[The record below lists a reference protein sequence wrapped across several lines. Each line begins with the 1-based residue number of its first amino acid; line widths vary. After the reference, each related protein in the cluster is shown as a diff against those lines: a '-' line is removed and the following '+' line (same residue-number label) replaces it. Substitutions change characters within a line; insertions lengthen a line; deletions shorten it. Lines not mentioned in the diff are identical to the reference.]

1 MTKSVGYAAEAA
13 KSALKPFQF
22 ERRDPGP
29 NDVAIDIEFCG
40 VCHSDLHQVRDEWG
54 GSIFPMVPGHEIVGR
69 VAWVGKDVKKF
80 KVGDLGGRGLH
91 GRLVLTYATELYID
105 GYIIRPG
112 IPAFELERFQ
122 GGLCR
127 FRRVPHRL
135 RHHSSPAFLKSFANS
150 SEY

>member
-1 MTKSVGYAAEAA
+1 M
-13 KSALKPFQF
+13 
-22 ERRDPGP
+22 
-29 NDVAIDIEFCG
+29 
-40 VCHSDLHQVRDEWG
+40 
-54 GSIFPMVPGHEIVGR
+54 
-69 VAWVGKDVKKF
+69 
-80 KVGDLGGRGLH
+80 
-91 GRLVLTYATELYID
+91 TYATELYID

-150 SEY
+150 SEYICPGEVDDLIPSSVQHCLDHVQSEANHLVQLDRGWHRQFLPVDQNFDQRRSVMFERLFQQRRDLLGSLSFQSENAG